1 MPILENLRFRLSSRK
16 REAGVFKNVLCGER
30 FLKDAFSVTVFNGYV
45 WTVGQ
50 TGEQTKTDTCGQGLS
65 GTVH

>member
-1 MPILENLRFRLSSRK
+1 MSILENLRFRLSSRK
-16 REAGVFKNVLCGER
+16 REAGVFKNLLCGER
-30 FLKDAFSVTVFNGYV
+30 FLKDSFSVTVFTGYV

-50 TGEQTKTDTCGQGLS
+50 TGEKTKTDTCGQGLS